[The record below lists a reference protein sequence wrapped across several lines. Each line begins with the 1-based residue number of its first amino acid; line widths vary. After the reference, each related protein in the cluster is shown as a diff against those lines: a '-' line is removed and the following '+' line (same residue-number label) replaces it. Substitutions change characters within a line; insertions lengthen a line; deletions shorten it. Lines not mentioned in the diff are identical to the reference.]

1 LNRPIIQDELEKKH
15 IILLELYKTDLK
27 VVGTLFMEGKALV
40 DSNDEKAP
48 IFKNL
53 PPISGAL
60 YWTNGLLERIKEPME
75 KLSKLSQSIQDRE
88 EFKDVQKLYISLCKN
103 LKEYQNSKVK

>member
-1 LNRPIIQDELEKKH
+1 
-15 IILLELYKTDLK
+15 
-27 VVGTLFMEGKALV
+27 MEGKALV

>member
-15 IILLELYKTDLK
+15 IVLLELYKQDLK

-40 DSNDEKAP
+40 DTADEKAP

-60 YWTNGLLERIKEPME
+60 NWTNGLLERINEPMI
-75 KLSKLSQSIQDRE
+75 KLSKLSQSI
-88 EFKDVQKLYISLCKN
+88 
-103 LKEYQNSKVK
+103 